1 MSSSVSLRGWLSKQ
15 RHGLRKS
22 WQRRYFVLEGNI
34 LYYYKSET
42 DTTPTNKLL
51 LDNYDIVTDV
61 IPMSIPAIL
70 KKQPSH
76 QHTFLLMAK
85 DGAERSDMF
94 LQAETREELE
104 TWVTALQQPPE
115 TTSVLDKWLERLDD
129 MHPQNNTSSS
139 KNSEHTSSISSGS
152 AKSTSAVAMRGA
164 EGMKEHLSP
173 TTRPPLRGHRSS
185 ESIASSIC
193 SGSTMATSQRSSF
206 TELRRTSN
214 PTTPSTQNSTNGG
227 KFLTNLF
234 QHWPRKSSSQQH
246 EVSQVSS
253 SPALLTQPPSS
264 PPASMTGAHT
274 STGTAIPTTTTAAA
288 IAPVLPIL
296 HPDEYNKE
304 YDPVDPRQRSVSSSL
319 TTRRNIQVVPI
330 GVDTRRLSRGHSCSE
345 IAHSDSLCPSSP
357 PNMPDTTT
365 TTITNV
371 TASATDTNA
380 TTTTTTTTPNNTTTT
395 TTTTQSIPHQ
405 HYHQQYHSITSA
417 AAARLT
423 RVATTPTLNA
433 FE

>member
-1 MSSSVSLRGWLSKQ
+1 
-15 RHGLRKS
+15 
-22 WQRRYFVLEGNI
+22 
-34 LYYYKSET
+34 
-42 DTTPTNKLL
+42 
-51 LDNYDIVTDV
+51 
-61 IPMSIPAIL
+61 MSIPAIL
-70 KKQPSH
+70 KKQPAN

-85 DGAERSDMF
+85 NGAERSDMF
-94 LQAETREELE
+94 LQAGTREELE

-129 MHPQNNTSSS
+129 MHPPNNANSS
-139 KNSEHTSSISSGS
+139 KNSEHSSTISSGS
-152 AKSTSAVAMRGA
+152 GTSASATTLRGV
-164 EGMKEHLSP
+164 EGGKEHLSP

-214 PTTPSTQNSTNGG
+214 PTTPSTQNNTNGG

-234 QHWPRKSSSQQH
+234 QHWPRKSSQQQH

-253 SPALLTQPPSS
+253 SPALLTHPPSS
-264 PPASMTGAHT
+264 PPASMMATHGSGA
-274 STGTAIPTTTTAAA
+274 GTAIPATAAA

-304 YDPVDPRQRSVSSSL
+304 YDPADPRQRSASSSL

-345 IAHSDSLCPSSP
+345 IASDALRPSSP
-357 PNMPDTTT
+357 PNMPDTTHST
-365 TTITNV
+365 TTHSNTI
-371 TASATDTNA
+371 
-380 TTTTTTTTPNNTTTT
+380 TTTPTSTNPTPNSG
-395 TTTTQSIPHQ
+395 TTTQNDPHQ
-405 HYHQQYHSITSA
+405 HYHQHYHSITSA

-423 RVATTPTLNA
+423 RVVTTPTLNA